1 MRKVTQKSAEAMK
14 NGYNTRSGNTEV
26 ISGGNIMNLHGNTI
40 AIYDRLEGKL
50 TIRDCGWQSN
60 TTKERLNGLLDV
72 MGVDAYISQ
81 QKGHW
86 YVMTRSGQKYPWGGH
101 LTVDVA

>member
-26 ISGGNIMNLHGNTI
+26 ISDGNIMNLHGNTI

-50 TIRDCGWQSN
+50 TLRDCGWKSA
-60 TTKERLNGLLDV
+60 TTKERLNGLLSEFHSEWRIYQKDGAWYITDG
-72 MGVDAYISQ
+72 MGVRKNWD
-81 QKGHW
+81 GFL
-86 YVMTRSGQKYPWGGH
+86 V
-101 LTVDVA
+101 VEV